1 MAKEL
6 KVSPTLTPN
15 ISSDGDDVDNVIID
29 NVEEDDNIASLKVKG
44 EMIFK
49 ALHKNK
55 IACSN
60 FMEIM
65 SIAIEGKKYI
75 EELEDHIEE
84 NEATIEKMES
94 HERDYANEIAE
105 LSQALEF
112 EQTTKESLEE
122 TFVLELSKV
131 KGSLDRTVE
140 VANSIKTKHD
150 KLVVVHAKLLED
162 FEHLKNGSRVI
173 KGELIK
179 LTESHAQ
186 LKALHLKELAMLSS
200 PSVIIDDACA
210 TNSISCEAS
219 LLKENVELKAQLE
232 LLTSKY
238 GKLEENHEKLSSSH
252 DDLLVSHNVLKL
264 AHEAKVSKLVPHAD
278 ISTTSTQY
286 AILPCASPCNSS
298 THNVPTSC
306 DELLSLPC
314 CSNNEASTSSSTC
327 FVTNHVE
334 EIKELKAQVTSLK
347 KDLEKGHEGKSTL
360 DKVLCGQQS
369 PNDKGGLG
377 FNSKNKK
384 SMFIKKKGQ
393 PQVKNSAKIIC
404 FKCKVEG
411 HHVRSCPLKKKPLC
425 DKQLGKIPQVQP
437 QGEERSLPKETQV
450 NDLQVGKSTK
460 KKEKSRCCYLCREK
474 GHLASS
480 CTNGTLSNP
489 IIVDDVYS
497 LRKYKVGNVFAK
509 FVGTQSGDKKSTIW
523 VAKPIVTNLLGPNVV
538 GDQQAPI

>member
-1 MAKEL
+1 MEQDMVLDGASRDPTSSSRVTHFRLMAKEL
-6 KVSPTLTPN
+6 KVSPTLTP
-15 ISSDGDDVDNVIID
+15 ISSDGDDVVNVNTD
-29 NVEEDDNIASLKVKG
+29 NVEEDDNIASSKIKG

-49 ALHKNK
+49 ALLKNK
-55 IACSN
+55 LARSN

-75 EELEDHIEE
+75 EELESHLEE
-84 NEATIEKMES
+84 NEVTMEKMES
-94 HERDYANEIAE
+94 HEHDYANEIVD

-140 VANSIKTKHD
+140 LANSIKSKHD
-150 KLVVVHAKLLED
+150 KLVVVDAKLLED
-162 FEHLKNGSRVI
+162 FEPLENGSRVI

-179 LTESHAQ
+179 LPESHAQ
-186 LKALHLKELAMLSS
+186 LKASHLKELAMLSS

-210 TNSISCEAS
+210 TNFISCEAS

-232 LLTSKY
+232 FLTSKY

-252 DDLLVSHNVLKL
+252 DDLLVSHNVIKL

-298 THNVPTSC
+298 THNIPTSC

-314 CSNNEASTSSSTC
+314 CSNNEASTPSSIC
-327 FVTNHVE
+327 IVTNHVE

-360 DKVLCGQQS
+360 DKVCV
-369 PNDKGGLG
+369 DK
-377 FNSKNKK
+377 
-384 SMFIKKKGQ
+384 
-393 PQVKNSAKIIC
+393 
-404 FKCKVEG
+404 
-411 HHVRSCPLKKKPLC
+411 
-425 DKQLGKIPQVQP
+425 
-437 QGEERSLPKETQV
+437 
-450 NDLQVGKSTK
+450 
-460 KKEKSRCCYLCREK
+460 
-474 GHLASS
+474 
-480 CTNGTLSNP
+480 NP
-489 IIVDDVYS
+489 PMTRVD
-497 LRKYKVGNVFAK
+497 
-509 FVGTQSGDKKSTIW
+509 
-523 VAKPIVTNLLGPNVV
+523 
-538 GDQQAPI
+538 